1 MQLKAEKL
9 SWKTSLE
16 LAEAEAARH
25 KAASEELRLEV
36 TSLREQ
42 REQMFNKQIL
52 ELEKRVRELSKP
64 TSEQSDQHSND
75 AEVQTIKELVY
86 SSGHGEEDEEEQV
99 KTMEGLLRLEEHSA
113 MLLRTGVYTAD
124 DEIVIKLNEQI
135 KKLRKKIRAERD
147 K

>member
-1 MQLKAEKL
+1 MRAEKL

-16 LAEAEAARH
+16 LAETEAARY

-36 TSLREQ
+36 ASLRDQ
-42 REQMFNKQIL
+42 REKMFSKQIL
-52 ELEKRVRELSKP
+52 ELEQRVRELSKP
-64 TSEQSDQHSND
+64 TSEQSDKPSHD
-75 AEVQTIKELVY
+75 AEVQTMKELDKT
-86 SSGHGEEDEEEQV
+86 SGHPEEDEEDQV

>member
-1 MQLKAEKL
+1 MRAEKL

-16 LAEAEAARH
+16 QAEAEAARY

-36 TSLREQ
+36 ASLREQ
-42 REQMFNKQIL
+42 REQMFSKQIL
-52 ELEKRVRELSKP
+52 DLEKRVRELSKP
-64 TSEQSDQHSND
+64 TSELRDKISSD

-86 SSGHGEEDEEEQV
+86 QVRGEEHENDEEQV

-113 MLLRTGVYTAD
+113 MLLRTGVYTID

-135 KKLRKKIRAERD
+135 SMLRKQIRAERD

>member
-1 MQLKAEKL
+1 MKADKL

-16 LAEAEAARH
+16 LAEADAARY

-64 TSEQSDQHSND
+64 TPEHSDKLSND

-86 SSGHGEEDEEEQV
+86 SSGQGEDEEEQV

>member
-1 MQLKAEKL
+1 M
-9 SWKTSLE
+9 E

-36 TSLREQ
+36 ASLREQ
-42 REQMFNKQIL
+42 REQMFSKQIL
-52 ELEKRVRELSKP
+52 ELEKRVRELSQP
-64 TSEQSDQHSND
+64 SSEHRDKLSND
-75 AEVQTIKELVY
+75 AEVQTIKEV
-86 SSGHGEEDEEEQV
+86 GKAVPGEEDEDHEEQV

>member
-1 MQLKAEKL
+1 M
-9 SWKTSLE
+9 
-16 LAEAEAARH
+16 
-25 KAASEELRLEV
+25 

-64 TSEQSDQHSND
+64 TSEQSDKLSND

-86 SSGHGEEDEEEQV
+86 SSVQGEEDEEEQV

>member
-1 MQLKAEKL
+1 MRAEKL

-16 LAEAEAARH
+16 QAEADAARY
-25 KAASEELRLEV
+25 KATSEELRLEV
-36 TSLREQ
+36 ASLREQ
-42 REQMFNKQIL
+42 REQMFSKQIL
-52 ELEKRVRELSKP
+52 DLEKRVRELSKP
-64 TSEQSDQHSND
+64 TSELRDKISSD

-86 SSGHGEEDEEEQV
+86 QVRGEEQDNDEEQV

-135 KKLRKKIRAERD
+135 KRLRKQIRAERD

>member
-1 MQLKAEKL
+1 MKAEKL

-16 LAEAEAARH
+16 LAEADAARY

-64 TSEQSDQHSND
+64 TSEKSDKLSND

-86 SSGHGEEDEEEQV
+86 SSGQGEEDEEEQV

>member
-1 MQLKAEKL
+1 M
-9 SWKTSLE
+9 E
-16 LAEAEAARH
+16 LAETEAARY

-36 TSLREQ
+36 ASLRDQ
-42 REQMFNKQIL
+42 REKMFSKQIL
-52 ELEKRVRELSKP
+52 ELEQRVRELSKP
-64 TSEQSDQHSND
+64 TSEQSDKLSND
-75 AEVQTIKELVY
+75 AEVQTMKELVQT
-86 SSGHGEEDEEEQV
+86 SGQVEEDEEEQV

-124 DEIVIKLNEQI
+124 DEIVLKLNEQI